1 MPIAIAIAAFIDKSP
16 DPVFPRW
23 AGYFNFMV
31 VMLILPDQL
40 LFFFHS
46 GPWSWN
52 GLFGLWI
59 PVTLFGGWFLVT
71 FFLMRAAV
79 LRAMKHPVDAV
90 ESLDAI
96 ATGS

>member
-23 AGYFNFMV
+23 AGYFNLMV

-79 LRAMKHPVDAV
+79 LRAKRNPAPAV

-96 ATGS
+96 STTR